1 MKTFTAIAAATALL
15 VSAGIASANSALPL
29 NPNKSSQANED
40 EGLAGLIGGEFAGG
54 TILTATMVGALVVLL
69 IANDDGTTT
78 TTTVSTGSLF

>member
-29 NPNKSSQANED
+29 NPNKSSQAGA
-40 EGLAGLIGGEFAGG
+40 GLAGLLGGTFAGG
-54 TILTATMVGALVVLL
+54 TIIAAAVVGSLVVLT
-69 IANDDGTTT
+69 IAGDDGTTT